1 MPKTYV
7 LSRNRLCLGTAE
19 DAKHRDGMGR
29 DVTSRVCNN
38 HRELRID
45 CPMDIASVGWNTW
58 TASKIG
64 SAHYSV
70 PIDCE
75 ELSKL
80 YTSILKWTFSINI
93 AHRSRHNTK
102 DVGVAIYHFNHTY
115 IKRIE
120 QVNSIVHVVSEINR
134 KAIEVARERDEE
146 RSHGLA
152 QGSLHGVPILAKNL
166 LFTTDGLKS
175 TFGCTGLLYAIPSIE
190 ATTIIKLR
198 EQGAIILGANN
209 RCTPGWS
216 AVGGQCL
223 GVYHKDQ
230 HPKGSSSGSA
240 VGTALGL
247 CAAALGTETSGSVI
261 LPAQRSAVVGIKPTV
276 GMTSRYGM
284 YISSDC
290 QDTVG
295 ILARSVKDAALVLTV
310 IAGGEDEQDSIT
322 ISDPRDSTFCQKLN
336 KIPDFTKAC
345 NSRRLDGHV
354 DPTTIHLFE
363 NALDTMRSLGATIV
377 DPTSYSTFD
386 TDRSSCTGDEY
397 DIALKVDI
405 YHNINKTLSYF
416 STNPHSLHTLSDV
429 IAYTIATP
437 AEEATKRGLGHFES
451 ALEVGKK
458 YARASEEY
466 RNSMAERNH
475 MGRQIPKLLDKFNC
489 DMIVLPTNVAVEPAD
504 VGGCPVVSVPM
515 GFYPPETKIVRQNRM
530 VEVGPGIPLGIS
542 FVGRRW
548 EDEKLMGVAYAYEQ
562 ATRWRDK
569 GRMVVRCDVEICDYG
584 SAGAQNDFEPLES

>member
-1 MPKTYV
+1 MK
-7 LSRNRLCLGTAE
+7 
-19 DAKHRDGMGR
+19 
-29 DVTSRVCNN
+29 
-38 HRELRID
+38 
-45 CPMDIASVGWNTW
+45 
-58 TASKIG
+58 
-64 SAHYSV
+64 
-70 PIDCE
+70 
-75 ELSKL
+75 
-80 YTSILKWTFSINI
+80 
-93 AHRSRHNTK
+93 
-102 DVGVAIYHFNHTY
+102 TY

-120 QVNSIVHVVSEINR
+120 QVNSIVYVVSEINR
-134 KAIEVARERDEE
+134 KAIDVAREKDEE
-146 RSHGLA
+146 RSRGLA
-152 QGSLHGVPILAKNL
+152 QGSLHGVPFLIKNL
-166 LFTTDGLKS
+166 LFTTDGLKT
-175 TFGCTGLLYAIPSIE
+175 TFGCTGLLEAIPSIE
-190 ATTIIKLR
+190 ATTIVKLR
-198 EQGAIILGANN
+198 EQGAIILGVANGSQWANN

-261 LPAQRSAVVGIKPTV
+261 LPAQRSAVVGMKPTV

-284 YISSDC
+284 YISSDI

-310 IAGGEDEQDSIT
+310 ISDEQDPIT
-322 ISDPRDSTFCQKLN
+322 IFDPRDSTFCRKPN
-336 KIPDFTKAC
+336 KIRDFTKEC
-345 NSRRLDGHV
+345 NSRTLDGVRIAIPRHMLKHV

-363 NALDTMRSLGATIV
+363 NALDTMRSLGANIV

-405 YHNINKTLSYF
+405 YHNIKKTLSYF
-416 STNPHSLHTLSDV
+416 SHNPHSLHTLSDV
-429 IAYTIATP
+429 ITYTIATP
-437 AEEATKRGLGHFES
+437 AEEAMKRGLGHFES

-458 YARASEEY
+458 YARDSEGY

-475 MGRQIPKLLDKFNC
+475 MGKQIPKLLDKFDC

-515 GFYPPETKIVRQNRM
+515 GFYPPETEIVRQNGM

-548 EDEKLMGVAYAYEQ
+548 DDEKLIGVAYAYEQ
-562 ATRWRDK
+562 ATRWRER
-569 GRMVVRCDVEICDYG
+569 GRMVVRCDVEWDLKLGLVVWNYIREGVLLSPGWLGVDG
-584 SAGAQNDFEPLES
+584 DGDGDG

>member
-1 MPKTYV
+1 MCDFKSIIDPFRFCLV
-7 LSRNRLCLGTAE
+7 SRRQETPTKLDQISITEIL
-19 DAKHRDGMGR
+19 DG
-29 DVTSRVCNN
+29 
-38 HRELRID
+38 L
-45 CPMDIASVGWNTW
+45 
-58 TASKIG
+58 KKG
-64 SAHYSV
+64 S
-70 PIDCE
+70 
-75 ELSKL
+75 
-80 YTSILKWTFSINI
+80 FS
-93 AHRSRHNTK
+93 SEQL
-102 DVGVAIYHFNHTY
+102 TY

-120 QVNSIVHVVSEINR
+120 QVNSIVHIVSEINR
-134 KAIEVARERDEE
+134 KAIDVAREKDEE
-146 RSHGLA
+146 RSRGLA
-152 QGSLHGVPILAKNL
+152 QGSLHGVPILIKNL
-166 LFTTDGLKS
+166 LFTTDGLKT
-175 TFGCTGLLYAIPSIE
+175 TFGCTGLLEAIPSIE

-198 EQGAIILGANN
+198 EQGAIILGVANGSQWANN

-247 CAAALGTETSGSVI
+247 CAAALGIETSGSVI

-284 YISSDC
+284 YISSDS

-295 ILARSVKDAALVLTV
+295 ILGRSVKDAALMLTV
-310 IAGGEDEQDSIT
+310 IAGGEDEQDPIT
-322 ISDPRDSTFCQKLN
+322 ISDPRDSTFCLKPN
-336 KIPDFTKAC
+336 KIPDFIGAC
-345 NSRRLDGHV
+345 NSRRLEGVRIAIPRHILKHV

-405 YHNINKTLSYF
+405 YHNIRKTLSYF
-416 STNPHSLHTLSDV
+416 STNPHSLYTLSDV

-437 AEEATKRGLGHFES
+437 AEEATQRGLGHFES

-458 YARASEEY
+458 YAKDSEEY
-466 RNSMAERNH
+466 KNSSAERNH
-475 MGRQIPKLLDKFNC
+475 MGRQIPKLLDKFEC
-489 DMIVLPTNVAVEPAD
+489 DMIALPTNVAVEPAD

-515 GFYPPETKIVRQNRM
+515 GFYPPETEIVRQSEM

-542 FVGRRW
+542 FIGRRW
-548 EDEKLMGVAYAYEQ
+548 NDEKLIGTAYAYEQ
-562 ATRWRDK
+562 ATRWRER
-569 GRMVVRCDVEICDYG
+569 GRMVVGCDVEVCDYG
-584 SAGAQNDFEPLES
+584 RAGL

>member
-1 MPKTYV
+1 MK
-7 LSRNRLCLGTAE
+7 
-19 DAKHRDGMGR
+19 
-29 DVTSRVCNN
+29 
-38 HRELRID
+38 
-45 CPMDIASVGWNTW
+45 
-58 TASKIG
+58 
-64 SAHYSV
+64 
-70 PIDCE
+70 
-75 ELSKL
+75 
-80 YTSILKWTFSINI
+80 
-93 AHRSRHNTK
+93 
-102 DVGVAIYHFNHTY
+102 TY

-134 KAIEVARERDEE
+134 KAIDIAREKDEE
-146 RSHGLA
+146 RSRGLA
-152 QGSLHGVPILAKNL
+152 QGSLHGVPILIKNL
-166 LFTTDGLKS
+166 LFTTDGLKT
-175 TFGCTGLLYAIPSIE
+175 TFGCTGLLEAIPRIE
-190 ATTIIKLR
+190 ATTIIRLR
-198 EQGAIILGANN
+198 EQGAIILGAANGSQWANN

-223 GVYHKDQ
+223 GIYHKDQ
-230 HPKGSSSGSA
+230 HLEGSSSGSA

-247 CAAALGTETSGSVI
+247 CAAALGSETSGSVI

-284 YISSDC
+284 CVSSDC

-295 ILARSVKDAALVLTV
+295 ILARSVKDAALVLSV
-310 IAGGEDEQDSIT
+310 IAGEDEQDPIT
-322 ISDPRDSTFCQKLN
+322 ISDPRDSIFCQKPN
-336 KIPDFTKAC
+336 KITDFIKAC
-345 NSRRLDGHV
+345 NSRRLDGVRIAILRHILKHV

-377 DPTSYSTFD
+377 DPTSFSSFN

-405 YHNINKTLSYF
+405 YHNVKKTLSYF
-416 STNPHSLHTLSDV
+416 STNPRFLYTLSDV

-458 YARASEEY
+458 YARDSEEY
-466 RNSMAERNH
+466 TNSLAETH
-475 MGRQIPKLLDKFNC
+475 MGRQIPKLLDKFDC

-515 GFYPPETKIVRQNRM
+515 GFYPPGTEIVRQDGM

-548 EDEKLMGVAYAYEQ
+548 DDEKLIGTAHTYEQ
-562 ATRWRDK
+562 ATRWREQ
-569 GRMVVRCDVEICDYG
+569 GRMVVRCDVEVCDF
-584 SAGAQNDFEPLES
+584 SRAGL

>member
-1 MPKTYV
+1 MTTPKT
-7 LSRNRLCLGTAE
+7 
-19 DAKHRDGMGR
+19 
-29 DVTSRVCNN
+29 
-38 HRELRID
+38 ID
-45 CPMDIASVGWNTW
+45 YPTDIASAGVGWNTG

-70 PIDCE
+70 PIIVKKGRD
-75 ELSKL
+75 
-80 YTSILKWTFSINI
+80 YTRVSSSVLFQSTLLTAAI
-93 AHRSRHNTK
+93 TK
-102 DVGVAIYHFNHTY
+102 QTY
-115 IKRIE
+115 ITRIE
-120 QVNSIVHVVSEINR
+120 QVNSMIHVVSEINR
-134 KAIEVARERDEE
+134 EAIDVAREKDEE
-146 RSHGLA
+146 RSRGLA
-152 QGSLHGVPILAKNL
+152 QGSLHGVPILIKNL
-166 LFTTDGLKS
+166 LFTTDGLK
-175 TFGCTGLLYAIPSIE
+175 TTLGCTGLLEAIPSFE

-198 EQGAIILGANN
+198 EQGAIILGVANGSQWANN

-247 CAAALGTETSGSVI
+247 CAAALGSETSGSVV
-261 LPAQRSAVVGIKPTV
+261 LPAQRSAVVGMKPTV

-284 YISSDC
+284 YISSDI

-295 ILARSVKDAALVLTV
+295 ILAR
-310 IAGGEDEQDSIT
+310 
-322 ISDPRDSTFCQKLN
+322 
-336 KIPDFTKAC
+336 
-345 NSRRLDGHV
+345 LDGVRIAIPRHILKHV

-363 NALDTMRSLGATIV
+363 NAVDTMRSLGAAIV

-405 YHNINKTLSYF
+405 YHNIKKTLSYF
-416 STNPHSLHTLSDV
+416 STNPHSLFTLSDV
-429 IAYTIATP
+429 IAYTNATP

-458 YARASEEY
+458 YARDSEEY
-466 RNSMAERNH
+466 RNSMAERNR
-475 MGRQIPKLLDKFNC
+475 MGRQISKLLDKFDC
-489 DMIVLPTNVAVEPAD
+489 DSIVLPTNVAVEPAD

-515 GFYPPETKIVRQNRM
+515 GFYPPETEIVKQNGM

-548 EDEKLMGVAYAYEQ
+548 DDEKLIGVAYAYEQ
-562 ATRWRDK
+562 ATRWRER
-569 GRMVVRCDVEICDYG
+569 GRMVVRCDVEVVTGFGYYDDDDDDVVDNDEKYNDG
-584 SAGAQNDFEPLES
+584 EYFSADSE

>member
-1 MPKTYV
+1 MCDFKSIFDPFRFCLV
-7 LSRNRLCLGTAE
+7 SRRQKIPTMKLDQISITEILDGLKKGSFSRLV
-19 DAKHRDGMGR
+19 DA
-29 DVTSRVCNN
+29 
-38 HRELRID
+38 
-45 CPMDIASVGWNTW
+45 
-58 TASKIG
+58 
-64 SAHYSV
+64 
-70 PIDCE
+70 
-75 ELSKL
+75 
-80 YTSILKWTFSINI
+80 
-93 AHRSRHNTK
+93 HNDFFVVSLTIMK
-102 DVGVAIYHFNHTY
+102 TY

-120 QVNSIVHVVSEINR
+120 QVNLIVHVVSEINR
-134 KAIEVARERDEE
+134 KAIDVAREKDEE
-146 RSHGLA
+146 RSRGLA
-152 QGSLHGVPILAKNL
+152 QGSLHGVPVLIKNL
-166 LFTTDGLKS
+166 LFTTDGLKT
-175 TFGCTGLLYAIPSIE
+175 TFGCTGFLEAIPSIE

-198 EQGAIILGANN
+198 EQGAIILGVANGSQWANN

-216 AVGGQCL
+216 SVGGQCL
-223 GVYHKDQ
+223 GVYHKYQ

-284 YISSDC
+284 YISSDS

-295 ILARSVKDAALVLTV
+295 ILARSVKDAALMLTV
-310 IAGGEDEQDSIT
+310 IAGEDEQDPIT
-322 ISDPRDSTFCQKLN
+322 ISDPRDSIFCRKPN
-336 KIPDFTKAC
+336 KIPDFTGAC
-345 NSRRLDGHV
+345 NSRRLDGVRIAIPRHILKHV
-354 DPTTIHLFE
+354 DPTTIHLFG
-363 NALDTMRSLGATIV
+363 NALDAMRFLGATLV

-405 YHNINKTLSYF
+405 YHNIKKTLSYF
-416 STNPHSLHTLSDV
+416 STNPHSLYTLSDV
-429 IAYTIATP
+429 ITYSIATP

-458 YARASEEY
+458 YARDSEEY
-466 RNSMAERNH
+466 RNSMVERNH
-475 MGRQIPKLLDKFNC
+475 MGRQIPKLLDKFDC

-515 GFYPPETKIVRQNRM
+515 GFYPPETEVVRQNGM

-548 EDEKLMGVAYAYEQ
+548 DDEKLIGVAYVYEQ

-569 GRMVVRCDVEICDYG
+569 GRMVVKCDVEVCDM
-584 SAGAQNDFEPLES
+584 AVRAHK